1 MELDRKHEK
10 YISVNRQKK
19 KGRSKVKEAWETGS
33 DKQRI
38 VYGNRE
44 LAECLKEVL
53 WCRNRKRKEGYDG
66 KNKGSALSETVERG

>member
-1 MELDRKHEK
+1 MTE
-10 YISVNRQKK
+10 V
-19 KGRSKVKEAWETGS
+19 WETGS
-33 DKQRI
+33 DKQKV

-66 KNKGSALSETVERG
+66 KNKGGALSETFERR